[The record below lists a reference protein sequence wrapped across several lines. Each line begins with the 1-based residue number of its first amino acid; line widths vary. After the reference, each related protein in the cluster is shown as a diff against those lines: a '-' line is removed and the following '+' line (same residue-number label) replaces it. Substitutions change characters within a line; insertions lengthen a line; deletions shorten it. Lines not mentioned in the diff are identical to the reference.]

1 MKKITKDLLVKEL
14 ERRKNYFATITY
26 KTDARVRKSA
36 GLGTVSKIVEANVQ
50 VGASYRNKLE
60 KANANNGTNPEIP
73 GVFKRNWGERVREGS
88 HLITHTPKG
97 ETLPHLYLESIV
109 NAIKGTKYIQDST
122 GFELNYEQLKDYLPP
137 KQVRNVPIITT
148 DLNNIV
154 SIKMNKE
161 EYEVV

>member
-1 MKKITKDLLVKEL
+1 MKKITRDLLVNEL

-26 KTDARVRKSA
+26 KTDARVRKAA

-50 VGASYRNKLE
+50 VGASYRSKLE
-60 KANANNGTNPEIP
+60 KAKANNGDNPEIP
-73 GVFKRNWGERVREGS
+73 GTFERSWGQRVKAGS
-88 HLITHTPKG
+88 HLITHIPKG
-97 ETLPHLYLESIV
+97 ESAPHLYLESIV
-109 NAIKGTKYIQDST
+109 NKVLSTKYIQDST
-122 GFELNYEQLKDYLPP
+122 GFELSYEQLKDYLPP
-137 KQVRNVPIITT
+137 KQVRDVPIITT

>member
-1 MKKITKDLLVKEL
+1 MKKITRDLLVNEL

-60 KANANNGTNPEIP
+60 KALANNGDNPEVA
-73 GVFKRNWGERVREGS
+73 GVQKRTWGQRVKEGS
-88 HLITHTPKG
+88 HLITHVPKG

-109 NAIKGTKYIQDST
+109 NTIKSTKYVQDST
-122 GFELNYEQLKDYLPP
+122 GFELSYEQLKDYLPP
-137 KQVRNVPIITT
+137 KQVRDVPIITT

-161 EYEVV
+161 EYEII